1 MKIFKMRNSKKKL
14 KCIEDT
20 SMENYVLFDLNFRA
34 NKIKSGYLFRDCINA
49 LSDFIG
55 NKDTRFLGA

>member
-1 MKIFKMRNSKKKL
+1 MRNSKKKL

-34 NKIKSGYLFRDCINA
+34 NKIKSGYLLKDSIIA
-49 LSDFIG
+49 LSNFIG
-55 NKDTRFLGA
+55 NKDTRFWGA